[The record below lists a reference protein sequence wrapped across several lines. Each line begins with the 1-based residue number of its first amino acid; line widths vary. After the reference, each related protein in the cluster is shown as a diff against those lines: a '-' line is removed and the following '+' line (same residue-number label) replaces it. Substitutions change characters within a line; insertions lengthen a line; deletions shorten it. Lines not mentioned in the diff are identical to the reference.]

1 MSDSDYRQHMA
12 EYFVQRA
19 DGAYTDVSATH
30 VPSNEPTPDEYEP
43 SLVPKGPV
51 ADDTHTSAAE
61 EQYEVTTD
69 YSLDGYAPIDSVI
82 QEAPMGHGKTS
93 EQKAALTRTHQFPT
107 SLRTFHD
114 RTLKLAA

>member
-69 YSLDGYAPIDSVI
+69 YSLKGYSPIDSVI
-82 QEAPMGHGKTS
+82 QEAPLGILCTS
-93 EQKAALTRTHQFPT
+93 TMHSFCAGGPFNWLRLFTHF
-107 SLRTFHD
+107 
-114 RTLKLAA
+114 

>member
-82 QEAPMGHGKTS
+82 QEAPMGHGPPLPGRIS
-93 EQKAALTRTHQFPT
+93 SRHL
-107 SLRTFHD
+107 
-114 RTLKLAA
+114 